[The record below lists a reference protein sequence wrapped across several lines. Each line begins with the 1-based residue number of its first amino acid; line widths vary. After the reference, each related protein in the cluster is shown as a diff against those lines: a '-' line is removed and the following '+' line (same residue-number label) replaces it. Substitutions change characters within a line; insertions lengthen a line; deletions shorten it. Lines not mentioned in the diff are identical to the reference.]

1 MYFLD
6 NVDAKALTIEPD
18 EFDRAIQ
25 RSKHK
30 AKNMND
36 KRYSMYKNHSLK
48 NNNTTIKSME
58 EKDSIMIDNN
68 YDSSSSIKSDL
79 DIEKLLIDYK
89 KSINVVNKKEFI
101 SIKEIY
107 TRNHKK

>member
-48 NNNTTIKSME
+48 NNNNMKSME

-68 YDSSSSIKSDL
+68 YDSSSVKSDL

-107 TRNHKK
+107 TRNHMK